1 MKTTPTLLAAAGVVV
16 GFVNFFAFF
25 VISTR
30 LGGDALNGYER
41 DGHYYVSS
49 QGRATEVSEIQW
61 RLSRLHAISIWIT
74 HPLAMAAMA
83 YLLFNHVFPSMM
95 YRATNREL
103 AEAEQAVRRSGTPL
117 ASICCGGRI
126 GNGNMNYRGPLVHA
140 EVYPGGILVKPIFQ
154 APFALAT
161 SDIASVHFKPEW
173 WDKGVEIAHTSPQ
186 VTSPIFL
193 RCSGDDPFMTAL
205 RKITSTRAEPDGP

>member
-1 MKTTPTLLAAAGVVV
+1 MKTTLTLLAAAGVVV

-25 VISTR
+25 VISTQ

-49 QGRATEVSEIQW
+49 QGRATEVSETQW

-74 HPLAMAAMA
+74 HPLAMASMA
-83 YLLFNHVFPSMM
+83 YLLFKHVFPSMM
-95 YRATNREL
+95 YRATNGEL
-103 AEAEQAVRRSGTPL
+103 AEAEQAVRGSGTPL
-117 ASICCGGRI
+117 ASISCGGRI
-126 GNGNMNYRGPLVHA
+126 GNMNYRGPLLRA
-140 EVYPGGILVKPIFQ
+140 EVYPGGIVVKPIFQ

-205 RKITSTRAEPDGP
+205 WKITSTGAEWEGR